1 MNKRLIVFVVVL
13 LFFSFFIVM
22 YNSSSK
28 TIQEALST
36 SHPERID
43 IIHEENTKHGIIVFY
58 HQLSNND
65 FSVAVVK
72 KRFGNYKVIYSGAQG
87 DINSSLDR
95 FGFTYMYFPGI
106 GKTSSPMYFGM
117 IRNPEI
123 TQIKIIEKERNRE
136 AQAKII
142 EGTDA
147 RVWFMDMEG
156 FEGTEFQIIALTKD
170 NKEISKS
177 DDTISAQVSDADYKP
192 TKSKELK
199 GK

>member
-13 LFFSFFIVM
+13 LFFSFFIVK
-22 YNSSSK
+22 YNSGSK
-28 TIQEALST
+28 TVQEALST

-43 IIHEENTKHGIIVFY
+43 IIHEENTKHGIVVFH
-58 HQLSNND
+58 HQFSNND

-87 DINSSLDR
+87 DIDSTLNR
-95 FGFTYMYFPGI
+95 FGFTYMSFPAI

-123 TQIKIIEKERNRE
+123 TQIKIIEKERNME

-147 RVWFMDMEG
+147 RVWLMDMGG

-170 NKEISKS
+170 NKEISKR
-177 DDTISAQVSDADYKP
+177 DDTISAQVSDADHKP
-192 TKSKELK
+192 TKSKDLK